1 MRSYFN
7 HALTDDD
14 VQVRAA
20 EKFRKSLGQHP
31 GFEISQGEIEFGAIA
46 GRRESE
52 DEKRECDKLMCNA
65 LSKRNRFK
73 HGNNAAIGQ
82 GA

>member
-14 VQVRAA
+14 VQLRVA
-20 EKFRKSLGQHP
+20 KNFWMPLGHHLR
-31 GFEISQGEIEFGAIA
+31 FEISLSGKELGAIA
-46 GRRESE
+46 GRRGSE
-52 DEKRECDKLMCNA
+52 DENTVCDRLMCNA
-65 LSKRNRFK
+65 LSKRNRLK